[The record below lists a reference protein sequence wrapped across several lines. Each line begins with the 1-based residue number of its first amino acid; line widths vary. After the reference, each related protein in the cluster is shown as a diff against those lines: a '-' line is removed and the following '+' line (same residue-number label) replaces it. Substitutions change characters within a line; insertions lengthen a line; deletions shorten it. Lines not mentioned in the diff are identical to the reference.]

1 MGIASLLPRRAFRP
15 AQQLQEDLVAL
26 IRHFVNGEETGE
38 PARLGPVFDP
48 ATGIRQHDVVLASA
62 AETQAAIA
70 AAKAALPGWR
80 ATSLTKR
87 ADVLFRLR
95 HLLTERRDELAAIVT
110 SEHGKVLSD
119 AAGEI
124 GRGLENV
131 EFASGLIDKLKGEY
145 SEQVSTGID
154 VHSVKQP
161 VGVVACITPFNFPV
175 MVPLWMV
182 ASAIACGN
190 TVVLKPSEKDPSA
203 SVYLA
208 KLFAE
213 AGLPAG
219 VLNVVHGD
227 KEAVDTLLDS
237 PDVSAVSFV
246 GSTPIARSIYQRASA
261 NGKRV
266 QALGGAKNHMVV
278 LEDAD
283 IEAAADAAVSAAYGS
298 AGERCMAVSVLVA
311 VGDAGDALVAAI
323 QRRLG
328 ALAIGPGT
336 DPASEM
342 GPLITREHRDKV
354 ASYVAKAEA
363 EGATVVV
370 DGTAQRFD
378 GDGFFVGVSLID
390 NVTPG
395 TAVYDDEIFGPVLSV
410 VRVDTFDDAVALINA
425 NPYGNGVA
433 LFTRDGGAARQF
445 EFEIEVG
452 MVGINVPIPVPVGAY
467 SFGGWKNSLFG
478 DSHIYGP
485 ESFHFYTRSKV
496 VTTRWPDPV
505 HSKIE
510 LAFPGNS

>member
-1 MGIASLLPRRAFRP
+1 MP
-15 AQQLQEDLVAL
+15 VAL
-26 IRHFVNGEETGE
+26 IHHLIDGTETGE
-38 PARLGPVFDP
+38 PARTGAVYDP
-48 ATGIRQHDVVLASA
+48 ATGEQQHEVVLGSRADV
-62 AETQAAIA
+62 ERAIA
-70 AAKAALPGWR
+70 AARAALPGWR

-95 HLLTERRDELAAIVT
+95 HLLTERRDDLAAIVT

-131 EFASGLIDKLKGEY
+131 EFASGLINQLKGEF

-203 SVYLA
+203 SVFLA
-208 KLFAE
+208 TLFLE

-283 IEAAADAAVSAAYGS
+283 IESAADAAVSAAYGS

-311 VGDAGDALVAAI
+311 VGDVGDRLVPAI
-323 QRRLG
+323 ERRLG
-328 ALAIGPGT
+328 DLAIGAGT
-336 DPASEM
+336 DAASEM

-354 ASYVAKAEA
+354 ASYVTGAAA

-370 DGTAQRFD
+370 DGTAKQFD
-378 GDGFFVGVSLID
+378 GDGFFIGVSLVD
-390 NVTPG
+390 DVKPG
-395 TAVYDDEIFGPVLSV
+395 MRVYDDEIFGPVLSV
-410 VRVDTFDDAVALINA
+410 VRVDTFEEAIALVNA
-425 NPYGNGVA
+425 NQYGNGTA
-433 LFTRDGGAARQF
+433 IFTRDGGAARQY
-445 EFEIEVG
+445 EFEVEVG
-452 MVGINVPIPVPVGAY
+452 MVGVNVPIPVPVGAY
-467 SFGGWKNSLFG
+467 SFGGWKGSLFG

-505 HSKIE
+505 QSSIQ